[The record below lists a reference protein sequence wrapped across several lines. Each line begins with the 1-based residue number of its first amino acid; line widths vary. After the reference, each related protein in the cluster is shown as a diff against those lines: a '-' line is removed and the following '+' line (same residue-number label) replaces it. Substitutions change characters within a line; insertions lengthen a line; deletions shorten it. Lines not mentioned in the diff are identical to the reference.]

1 MSVNTARL
9 RRDDEV
15 NWQATLIGPDA
26 QVVVL
31 VALVI
36 SKLIGPDGGQNASV
50 WNGARA
56 NVGLSQTGGILWDA
70 EVSPSSV
77 DGLFGAGLSLQVI
90 DVLDLL
96 RVQVEDIVVVVS
108 GSQNVFLNHSLSLIL
123 SVV

>member
-9 RRDDEV
+9 RGDDEV
-15 NWQATLIGPDA
+15 NWQAAFIGPDA

-36 SKLIGPDGGQNASV
+36 SELVGPDGGQNTSI

-56 NVGLSQTGGILWDA
+56 NVRLSQTGGILWNA
-70 EVSPSSV
+70 EVSPFTV
-77 DGLFGAGLSLQVI
+77 DGLFGAGLGLQVI

-108 GSQNVFLNHSLSLIL
+108 GSQNVLLNHSLSLVL
-123 SVV
+123 GVV

>member
-15 NWQATLIGPDA
+15 NWQAAFIGPDS

-31 VALVI
+31 VALII
-36 SKLIGPDGGQNASV
+36 SELVRPDGGQNASV

-56 NVGLSQTGGILWDA
+56 NVRLSQAGGVLWNA
-70 EVSPSSV
+70 EVSPLTV

-90 DVLDLL
+90 DVLDFL
-96 RVQVEDIVVVVS
+96 RVQVEDIEEVVS
-108 GSQNVFLNHSLSLIL
+108 
-123 SVV
+123 